1 MASPQDLVDDLQD
14 IPELIAAQVAA
25 GLSHDEVSTQLFA
38 AWAERLS
45 KHVKMQPKGKI
56 AVTNAIN
63 SGPWNATQKKE
74 LASVLNLSAPA
85 KSASSR
91 RASQKMQHPENFI
104 RTSIM
109 AKLRT
114 PISRAS
120 KLSLLATEMRRVG
133 VELADERLL
142 FRLVQ
147 IYAWA
152 SDIWDIPQ
160 DDILTY
166 MDNVQAY
173 IKSVPRNKNIKYIEH
188 YPATAELL
196 EPELLHIMF
205 ADGNVPVPMQVP
217 ELDNI
222 LAGNKMRGRKAKKT
236 QIPEWVKGVPDEHR
250 AAVLAAINKASS
262 SSTSTSAPEVPQTP
276 APSPHNAVFTQDAF
290 RFSARQHVKPEVVVK
305 KEPADKCNADAAPD
319 EGDDDKDDSDG
330 ESDDG
335 TGNHAS
341 AADVDDLTAS
351 LLAARNKMRA
361 NAAPPKMKRPAAS
374 MSMKRPASATTK
386 APPTITTTKAPPK
399 IKRPASCSKTKILPK
414 NIGTW
419 KNIHS
424 SIWARTRREVWNRT
438 GDDEA
443 AKAAASAACARAKV
457 AFDKGK
463 LKMP

>member
-91 RASQKMQHPENFI
+91 RASQKMQHPENYI

-114 PISRAS
+114 PISRAN
-120 KLSLLATEMRRVG
+120 KLSLHATEMRHVG

-147 IYAWA
+147 IYAWT

-196 EPELLHIMF
+196 EPELQRIIF

-222 LAGNKMRGRKAKKT
+222 LAGNKMRGRKAKKSKS
-236 QIPEWVKGVPDEHR
+236 PAWVDGVPEEHR
-250 AAVLAAINKASS
+250 AAVLSVINKKAS
-262 SSTSTSAPEVPQTP
+262 SSTSTSAPDVPQTP
-276 APSPHNAVFTQDAF
+276 APSPHDTVFTQGAF
-290 RFSARQHVKPEVVVK
+290 RFSARQHVKPEVAAK
-305 KEPADKCNADAAPD
+305 KEPAGTALVAA
-319 EGDDDKDDSDG
+319 EDDDNDDDDSDD
-330 ESDDG
+330 EDEDG
-335 TGNHAS
+335 TKNHAS
-341 AADVDDLTAS
+341 LEDVDALTAN
-351 LLAARNKMRA
+351 LLAARTKLRA
-361 NAAPPKMKRPAAS
+361 TAPKKRPAAS
-374 MSMKRPASATTK
+374 IKRPASATMK
-386 APPTITTTKAPPK
+386 APPKITTAKAPPK
-399 IKRPASCSKTKILPK
+399 IKRPASCSKIKIDPK

-424 SIWARTRREVWNRT
+424 SIYARKRREVWNRT

-457 AFDKGK
+457 AFEKGK
-463 LKMP
+463 LKLP